1 MKSKILCVLASAAL
15 FVSALPA
22 YASAGS
28 GFTETGTHHISE
40 LGCDAHIYTHDKTG
54 AEVVYIDNDSERR
67 EFSICFKTPVSDN
80 KGANHVLEHSLLC
93 GSEKYPAKN
102 IMSYVRDTA
111 LADTINA
118 TTSDDITY
126 YSLKTSN
133 ETEYYNLM
141 DIYLNGIFHPLLLS
155 DENIFRQQGIRL
167 EYRYGNAGY
176 NGVVYNELRINS
188 LDSTENSLS
197 FVSDK
202 LYTSIYGETAPSFNS
217 GGTIDGLK
225 ELTYEDVLRVY
236 ETYYTPSNCM
246 VYTAGEQ
253 DIQKTLK
260 ELDGFFDEHEKKSVP
275 IAFADTKSVPSGAIS
290 EYNISGDTETVDIGF
305 MSSGVLKTED
315 VSEQYARDIILNIIS
330 ARLSDLSPNIYT
342 SGGNSGGIANSAL
355 IFSEIPIDE
364 KDVIISSYSAVL
376 SDLAENGFGD
386 KELSDAVDQYISQLR
401 DMNSYS
407 AEESVFEGILY
418 NNDPFYYSELTE
430 TADALRSDTSFF
442 TEMLKKY
449 FTENEYSK
457 IIVSGNGAAEN
468 DTVPQPDAD
477 ELERIK
483 AETEAFDAWADE
495 PDDPAVI
502 GSIPTLTLDEVKD
515 APELSV
521 PVHEEADGID
531 IYFTEK
537 DVESSA
543 SLYFPLC
550 VDTDDLIYTQLLSA
564 YMNAKL
570 YDSGITDAYF
580 GLYAPETASDDI
592 EFKPMFLIGLYG
604 EDIAA
609 SAEKVFSFISSGSL
623 WNETELAEYIKNA
636 PSEIIASYHDPYQL
650 SYQLLQSSLSDAQR
664 FYSVTSGCVQQ
675 GSPAYYDFLKNI
687 DTSEIPEILGRLNE
701 LKNEIILTSK
711 PTAEFSGK
719 DGYDGFKR
727 SMTDHFADA
736 QKKES
741 GSFTLPPG
749 CPSAATITDMEDANH
764 FMISGKYDKNE
775 YSGKLIVL
783 GRVLSSK
790 YAYPTLRGKYGA
802 YGAGVSFYETG
813 MICSASG
820 ISDPDLALEAY
831 SGMGEYL
838 RNLDMTQ
845 KELDAY
851 IVPAVKEFDEYYYSN
866 SEYGAQSSFTGQNA
880 EYLSRI
886 RNEMLSTTV
895 DDLRGYAGLIDELIA
910 QNGVFAVT
918 GKADADSS
926 GIDFAYYGNAETLT
940 VTPCLTRGPVSFPE
954 DTDEYLTRS
963 DAAVLLAEATADK
976 RPAELAVSFTDIEP
990 GSAYYEAVA
999 ELTEKGILNGC
1010 SETEFMPDRLITRA
1024 EFCAAATKYIFDTSD
1039 TPVRE
1044 YPDVSKD
1051 DWFYDQINTMAS
1063 HGYMTGY
1070 EDGTMRPSSPITLT
1084 EAKTILER
1092 MIRSN

>member
-1 MKSKILCVLASAAL
+1 MKTKILPILASAAL

-28 GFTETGTHHISE
+28 GFTETGTHYIAE
-40 LGCDAHIYTHDKTG
+40 LGCDAHTYTHDKTG
-54 AEVVYIDNDSERR
+54 AEVVYIANGSERQ

-167 EYRYGNAGY
+167 EYRDGDVDY

-202 LYTSIYGETAPSFNS
+202 LYTSIYGDTAPSFNS
-217 GGTIDGLK
+217 GGTVNGLK

-260 ELDGFFDEHEKKSVP
+260 ELDGFFAEAERESIP
-275 IAFADTKSVPSGAIS
+275 ITFTDTKAVPSEHIS
-290 EYNISGDTETVDIGF
+290 EYNISGDTVTVDIGF
-305 MSSGVLKTED
+305 MSSGALKTEN

-330 ARLSDLSPNIYT
+330 ARLSELSQNIYT
-342 SGGNSGGIANSAL
+342 SGGNSGGISNSAL
-355 IFSEIPIDE
+355 IISEIPIDE
-364 KDVIISSYSAVL
+364 KDAIISSYSAVL

-386 KELSDAVDQYISQLR
+386 KELSDAVDSYISQLR

-418 NNDPFYYSELTE
+418 NHDPFYYAELSEA
-430 TADALRSDTSFF
+430 ADALRSNSAFF

-468 DTVPQPDAD
+468 DTVPQPDDA

-483 AETEAFDAWADE
+483 AETESFYSWADE

-502 GSIPTLTLDEVKD
+502 ESIPALTLDEVKD
-515 APELSV
+515 APELAV
-521 PVHEEADGID
+521 PVHEETDGID

-537 DVESSA
+537 DSENSA
-543 SLYFPLC
+543 SMYFPLC

-570 YDSGITDAYF
+570 YNSGITDAYF
-580 GLYAPETASDDI
+580 GLYAPETASEDI

-623 WNETELAEYIKNA
+623 WNETELAEYIQNA
-636 PSEIIASYHDPYQL
+636 PSEILSSYHDPYQL
-650 SYQLLQSSLSDAQR
+650 SYQLLQSSLSEAQR
-664 FYSVTSGCVQQ
+664 FYSVTSGCIQQ
-675 GSPAYYDFLKNI
+675 GSPAYYHFLKNI
-687 DTSEIPEILGRLNE
+687 DTSDIPEILGRLNK
-701 LKNEIILTSK
+701 LKSEIILTSK
-711 PTAEFSGK
+711 PTAEFTGN
-719 DGYDGFKR
+719 DGYNRFKEFI
-727 SMTDHFADA
+727 TGYFADA

-741 GSFTLPPG
+741 ASFVLPPG
-749 CPSAATITDMEDANH
+749 YSSAATITDMEDANH
-764 FMISGKYDKNE
+764 FMISGKYDKST

-831 SGMGEYL
+831 RGMSEYL
-838 RNLDMTQ
+838 RGLDMTQ

-866 SEYGAQSSFTGQNA
+866 SEYGAQSSLTGQSS
-880 EYLSRI
+880 EYFSRI

-895 DDLRGYAGLIDELIA
+895 DDLRGCADLIDDLIA

-926 GIDFAYYGNAETLT
+926 EIDFAYYGDAETLT
-940 VTPCLTRGPVSFPE
+940 ITPRLTRGPVSLPA
-954 DTDEYLTRS
+954 DTDEYLTRA
-963 DAAVLLAEATADK
+963 DAAVLLAEVTADK
-976 RPAELAVSFTDIEP
+976 RPAELAVSFTDIDD
-990 GSAYYEAVA
+990 GAAYYEAVA

-1010 SETEFMPDRLITRA
+1010 SETEFMPERNITRA
-1024 EFCAAATKYIFDTSD
+1024 EFAAAAAKYIFDKPASAIA
-1039 TPVRE
+1039 V
-1044 YPDVSKD
+1044 YPDVSEN
-1051 DWFYDQINTMAS
+1051 DWFCGDVTAMKQLGYIN
-1063 HGYMTGY
+1063 GY
-1070 EDGTMRPSSPITLT
+1070 EDGTFRPNRPVTRA
-1084 EAKTILER
+1084 EAQTILRR
-1092 MIRSN
+1092 MMGTE